1 MGMFIRTGEVIY
13 WNELIDFLHSP
24 FLFDMNFTTSQM
36 KNDVAKLHDEVD
48 KYH

>member
-13 WNELIDFLHSP
+13 WNELTFSIPP
-24 FLFDMNFTTSQM
+24 FLSDMNFTTLQM
-36 KNDVAKLHDEVD
+36 KNDVAKYHGEVD